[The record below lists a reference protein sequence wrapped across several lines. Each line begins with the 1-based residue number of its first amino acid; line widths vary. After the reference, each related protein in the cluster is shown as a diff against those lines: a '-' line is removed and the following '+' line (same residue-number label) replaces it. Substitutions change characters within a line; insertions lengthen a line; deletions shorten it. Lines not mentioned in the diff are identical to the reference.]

1 MPATN
6 PLHPEIDF
14 ARDEVPDLHE
24 LLENLRSEGPVVS
37 VNFGGAPV
45 WLILDYAELQLAF
58 LDQQHFD
65 MGDGYLDLVEKPLG
79 RNIMTMSGAEHRIN
93 RAIVASAFQPSA
105 VRAHADSL
113 IEPVAREIL
122 ERIAGMPEVDLVTS
136 FTRPFPFTVI
146 VRMLGIPV
154 ADEGLFLD
162 WAAKLFEF
170 AQDPEGAMEA
180 KAAFDAYVLSI
191 LRERRAKPSEDMI
204 SSLVQAEFE
213 GQQLSDEQVL
223 TFLRLLFPAGSDTT
237 YKVGGSMLAATL
249 ADPVVRAHALKSQA
263 ARDEVV
269 SEALRW
275 QPPTALLPR
284 KASGD
289 TTLGGKSIKK
299 GDWLLFGVAPAN
311 SDPKA
316 FAQPRRFDPTRNN
329 RDLISFGRGP
339 HFCLGIHLARRELE
353 VALRVVL
360 ERFPEMAL
368 MPERPVEF
376 VGGVLR
382 GPRSLW
388 VRPHGLA

>member
-14 ARDEVPDLHE
+14 ARDKVPDLHE

-180 KAAFDAYVLSI
+180 KAAFDAYVLPI
-191 LRERRAKPSEDMI
+191 LRERRAKPGEDMI

-360 ERFPEMAL
+360 ECFPEMAL

>member
-14 ARDEVPDLHE
+14 ARDKVPDLHE

-113 IEPVAREIL
+113 NAPGAREIQ
-122 ERIAGMPEVDLVTS
+122 ERIARMPEVDLVTS
-136 FTRPFPFTVI
+136 VTRPFPFTVI

-180 KAAFDAYVLSI
+180 KAAFDAYVLPI
-191 LRERRAKPSEDMI
+191 LRERRAKPGEDMI

-360 ERFPEMAL
+360 ECFPEMAL